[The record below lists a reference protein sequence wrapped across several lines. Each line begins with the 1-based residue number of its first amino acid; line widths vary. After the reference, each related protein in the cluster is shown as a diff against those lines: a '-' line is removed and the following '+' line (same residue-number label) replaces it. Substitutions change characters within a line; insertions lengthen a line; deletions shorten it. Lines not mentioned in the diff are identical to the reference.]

1 MSQALDWVQV
11 RQDFESD
18 GSLRDI
24 YVLETRTSDWQRLL
38 DHLRSSGRALRF
50 SVDGLEQPL
59 PTSASAVLA
68 LRAQSSPVLNLDVQG
83 IDLACHFFTDTEIEF
98 DLLPQ
103 QVRDEATLSA
113 VLGFMTEIGSLLGKT
128 VILTPENWQKSPI
141 FKYDP
146 ASQQTTYCPPSD
158 V

>member
-1 MSQALDWVQV
+1 
-11 RQDFESD
+11 
-18 GSLRDI
+18 
-24 YVLETRTSDWQRLL
+24 
-38 DHLRSSGRALRF
+38 
-50 SVDGLEQPL
+50 
-59 PTSASAVLA
+59 
-68 LRAQSSPVLNLDVQG
+68 VLNLDVQG

-146 ASQQTTYCPPSD
+146 SNQQTTYCPPSD